1 LVYFYRKLKIKK
13 KMKKSVVLLSLLV
26 SLTSLSQNN
35 LEDLLAAGIE
45 DAQRFA
51 SGYISP
57 AAEGLVINLSN
68 GWVQSAQ
75 VKKPLKFEVQ
85 IIGNLTF
92 VSEEKRSFTLNT
104 ADYNNLFFRDG
115 STVKQ
120 VATAFGENSP
130 EIRVYAVVTDDTG
143 LFQEDVEFNL
153 PQGLASV
160 DMSFLPTAFLQAR
173 VGVFKGTEV
182 KFRFFPKV
190 DYEDVKSSFWGAGL
204 QHDFTSLLPAEKI
217 WPIHL
222 SAFVGFTSFNG
233 SFDFTDSQIVE
244 GAEQRFEV
252 KLNSWLFQIQAST
265 KLPLINFYGGVG
277 FITGTSDFDVL
288 GTYTVRAG
296 TPITEVSSTFNDPFS
311 VKNKISGMKATIGT
325 RLQLG
330 FFSIYAEYNA
340 SEYSTASAGI
350 GFGI

>member
-1 LVYFYRKLKIKK
+1 
-13 KMKKSVVLLSLLV
+13 MKKAVLLLSLFV
-26 SLTSLSQNN
+26 SLTSLSQNQ

-57 AAEGLVINLSN
+57 AAEGLIVNLSN
-68 GWVQSAQ
+68 GWVQSAE
-75 VKKPLKFEVQ
+75 VKKPLRFEIQV
-85 IIGNLTF
+85 IGNVTF
-92 VSEEKRSFTLNT
+92 VDEEKRSFTLNT
-104 ADYNNLFFRDG
+104 ADYNNLYFRDG
-115 STVKQ
+115 SSVKQ
-120 VATAFGENSP
+120 VATAFGENNP
-130 EIRVYAVVTDDTG
+130 DIRVYAVVTDDTG
-143 LFQEDVEFNL
+143 LFQEEVEFEL

-190 DYEDVKSSFWGAGL
+190 DYEDVNTSFWGAGL
-204 QHDFTSLLPAEKI
+204 QHDFTSLLPAEKV

-222 SAFVGFTSFNG
+222 SAFIGFTSFDG
-233 SFDFTDSQIVE
+233 SYDFTNSQIVE
-244 GAEQRFEV
+244 GVEQRFEV
-252 KLNSWLFQIQAST
+252 KLNSWLFQVQAST
-265 KLPLINFYGGVG
+265 KLPVINFYGGVG
-277 FITGTSDFDVL
+277 FISGTSDFDVL

-296 TPITEVSSTFNDPFS
+296 TPITEVSRTFEDPFS
-311 VKNKISGMKATIGT
+311 VKNKTSAVKATLGT

-330 FFSIYAEYNA
+330 FFSIYAEYNL

>member
-1 LVYFYRKLKIKK
+1 MRKFSI
-13 KMKKSVVLLSLLV
+13 SILLLASLFV
-26 SLTSLSQNN
+26 NAQNQ

-57 AAEGLVINLSN
+57 AAEGLIVNLSN
-68 GWVQSAQ
+68 GWVQSAE
-75 VKKPLKFEVQ
+75 VKKPLRFEIQV
-85 IIGNLTF
+85 IGNVTF
-92 VSEEKRSFTLNT
+92 VDEEKRSFTLNT
-104 ADYNNLFFRDG
+104 ADYNNLYFRDG

-120 VATAFGENSP
+120 VATAFGENNP
-130 EIRVYAVVTDDTG
+130 DIRVYAIVTDDTG
-143 LFQEDVEFNL
+143 LFQEEVEFEL

-160 DMSFLPTAFLQAR
+160 DMNFLPTAFLQAR

-190 DYEDVKSSFWGAGL
+190 DYEDVNTSFWGAGL
-204 QHDFTSLLPAEKI
+204 HHDFTSLLPAEKV

-222 SAFVGFTSFNG
+222 SAFIGFTSFDG
-233 SFDFTDSQIVE
+233 SYDFTNSQIVE
-244 GAEQRFEV
+244 GVEQRFEV
-252 KLNSWLFQIQAST
+252 KLNSWLFQVQAST
-265 KLPLINFYGGVG
+265 KLPVINFYGGVG
-277 FITGTSDFDVL
+277 FISGTSDFDVL

-296 TPITEVSSTFNDPFS
+296 TPITEVSRTFEDPFS
-311 VKNKISGMKATIGT
+311 IKNKTSAVKATLGT

>member
-1 LVYFYRKLKIKK
+1 
-13 KMKKSVVLLSLLV
+13 MKKLHVLILLLGTTFV
-26 SLTSLSQNN
+26 HSQNQ

-45 DAQRFA
+45 DAQRFT

-57 AAEGLVINLSN
+57 AAEGLIFNLSN
-68 GWVQSAQ
+68 GWVQTAQ
-75 VKKPLKFEVQ
+75 VKKPLKFEIS
-85 IIGNLTF
+85 IIGNLSF
-92 VSEEKRSFTLNT
+92 IKEEQRSFTLNT
-104 ADYNNLFFRDG
+104 SDYNNLYFRDG

-120 VATAFGENSP
+120 VATAFGQNNP
-130 EIRVYAVVTDDTG
+130 DIRVYAIVNDDTG
-143 LFQEDVEFNL
+143 LFQEEVEFNL

-160 DMSFLPTAFLQAR
+160 NMNILPTAFLQAR

-182 KFRFFPKV
+182 KLRFFPKV
-190 DYEDVKSSFWGAGL
+190 DYEDVNTSFWGAGL
-204 QHDFTSLLPAEKI
+204 QHDFTELLPAEKI
-217 WPIHL
+217 WPVHL
-222 SAFVGFTSFNG
+222 SAFIGFTKFNG
-233 SFDFTDSQIVE
+233 SFDFTNSQIVE

-252 KLNSWLFQIQAST
+252 KLNSWLFQVQAST
-265 KLPLINFYGGVG
+265 KLPVINFYGGLG

-296 TPITEVSSTFNDPFS
+296 TPLNETSRTFEDPFS
-311 VKNKISGMKATIGT
+311 VKNKASGVKATIGT

-340 SEYSTASAGI
+340 AEFSTASAGI

>member
-1 LVYFYRKLKIKK
+1 
-13 KMKKSVVLLSLLV
+13 MKKSSILLMLLA
-26 SLTSLSQNN
+26 TFFTQAQNQ

-51 SGYISP
+51 TGYISP
-57 AAEGLVINLSN
+57 AAEGLIVNLSN
-68 GWVQSAQ
+68 GWVQTAN
-75 VKKPLKFEVQ
+75 VKKPLKFEIQ
-85 IIGNLTF
+85 IIGNVTF
-92 VSEEKRSFTLNT
+92 VKEEKRSFTLNT
-104 ADYNNLFFRDG
+104 NDYNNLYFSDG
-115 STVKQ
+115 TTVKE
-120 VATAFGENSP
+120 VATAFGENNP
-130 EIRVYAVVTDDTG
+130 DIRVFAVVTDDTG
-143 LFQEDVEFNL
+143 LFEEDVEFNL

-160 DMSFLPTAFLQAR
+160 DMSLLPTAFLQAR
-173 VGVFKGTEV
+173 VGIFKGTEV

-190 DYEDVKSSFWGAGL
+190 DYEDVKSNFWGAGV
-204 QHDFTSLLPAEKI
+204 QHDFTELLPAENV

-222 SAFVGFTSFNG
+222 SAFIGFTSFNG
-233 SFDFTDSQIVE
+233 SFDFTDSQIIE
-244 GAEQRFEV
+244 GVQQRFEV
-252 KLNSWLFQIQAST
+252 NLNSWLFQLQAST
-265 KLPLINFYGGVG
+265 KLPVINFYGGLG

-311 VKNKISGMKATIGT
+311 VKNKASGIKATLGT